1 MEGHYFRISIYEL
14 DVITPESLKTTT
26 PPFLIDFGVDI
37 LTAYEFNISKR
48 EEKIR
53 QFLEIICRTDDQ
65 HIYDYMMMRNEKTVA
80 KSEIREVIKKI
91 IENEHAIRQKI

>member
-37 LTAYEFNISKR
+37 LTTYEFNVSKR

-53 QFLEIICRTDDQ
+53 QFLETICRTDDE
-65 HIYDYMMMRNEKTVA
+65 HIYDYMMMKNEQVVA

-91 IENEHAIRQKI
+91 IVNQRAIRKKI